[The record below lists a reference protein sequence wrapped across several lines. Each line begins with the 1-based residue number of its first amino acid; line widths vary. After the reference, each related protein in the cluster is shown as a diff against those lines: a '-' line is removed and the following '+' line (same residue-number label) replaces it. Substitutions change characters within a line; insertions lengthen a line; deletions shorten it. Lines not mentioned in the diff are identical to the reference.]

1 MYLCVFISKTWFI
14 SWNRLFR
21 GICTCQWILT
31 VSAVITA
38 TAWFI
43 SHTSRSQY
51 GMIWWPDHGP
61 RVDVEEFAPG
71 SWRIGSVTCAFR
83 EALLL
88 LACHWKWNGP
98 DGYQRQA
105 AQNTCDRHYPHPTL
119 RLWHVK
125 HLWPWTSAVS
135 FFTRVFLARPIVV
148 SRRWSV
154 LMIACMMYMA
164 TPWS

>member
-1 MYLCVFISKTWFI
+1 MYVLCMYYCVLISVMWI
-14 SWNRLFR
+14 ICWNRVSWR
-21 GICTCQWILT
+21 LT

-38 TAWFI
+38 TECFI
-43 SHTSRSQY
+43 CHTSLRVSQY
-51 GMIWWPDHGP
+51 WMIWWPDHGP

-83 EALLL
+83 EDLLL

-105 AQNTCDRHYPHPTL
+105 AQNTCDRHYPHPRL

-154 LMIACMMYMA
+154 LMIACIGV
-164 TPWS
+164 